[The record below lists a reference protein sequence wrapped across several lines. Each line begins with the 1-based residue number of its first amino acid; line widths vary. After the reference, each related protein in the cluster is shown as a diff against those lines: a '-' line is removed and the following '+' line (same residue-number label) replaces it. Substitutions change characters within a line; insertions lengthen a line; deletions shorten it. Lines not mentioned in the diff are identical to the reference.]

1 MDALLRAADVGMTV
15 TVLVGLVVA
24 IAAGLELAARAWL
37 RRDRY
42 YVNPPGLRLLMHT
55 DRERMPELEPL
66 VRFCVNREG
75 ERGSEVPRLA
85 PGETL
90 YRILVAG
97 GSQPEGYLLDQD
109 TQWPGALQI
118 ELSRADRLRRLGASR
133 VHVGNVARS
142 GVGSQGLDVMLER
155 LLPAYSRLQAIVIL
169 VGASDVLRWLEAGA
183 PSTPPR
189 ARDEDLFKCHPGQR
203 FGWKPQSLA
212 IGELTRRGR
221 RRLPWPMK
229 VHYGAGKWYRDA
241 AAMRARAKVV
251 YRMAPDP
258 TAMLDQFEIHF
269 RSLIHR
275 ATAHADRVL
284 VVRQPWFAKETYR
297 REELARFWHGG
308 VGQAWRQE
316 VTAYYSIEVTSS
328 LMTRLDLR
336 AARLARELGV
346 EQIDLMPVLE
356 PSLWHFYDFFH
367 ATPAASHVIAKRV
380 AAAILRERP
389 AEAGEA
395 ARHEP
400 GHIVRPF
407 QRPSVQPLVSQPMG
421 RQ

>member
-1 MDALLRAADVGMTV
+1 VWMSV

-55 DRERMPELEPL
+55 DRERMPELEPI

-75 ERGSEVPRLA
+75 ERGSEVPRPA

-109 TQWPGALQI
+109 TQWPGALQT
-118 ELSRADRLRRLGASR
+118 ELSRPDRLRRLGATR

-142 GVGSQGLDVMLER
+142 GVGSQGLDLMLER
-155 LLPAYSRLQAIVIL
+155 LLPAYSRLQVIIVL
-169 VGASDVLRWLEAGA
+169 VGASDVLRWLEEGA
-183 PSTPPR
+183 PTTPPR
-189 ARDEDLFKCHPGQR
+189 ARVDDIFKCHPGQR

-212 IGELTRRGR
+212 MGELTRRWR
-221 RRLPWPMK
+221 RRLPWPVK

-241 AAMRARAKVV
+241 AAMRARAKVLH
-251 YRMAPDP
+251 RTAPDP
-258 TAMLDQFEIHF
+258 TGMLDHFEVHF

-275 ATAHADRVL
+275 ATAHADRVI
-284 VVRQPWFAKETYR
+284 VVRQPWFAKDTYL

-308 VGQAWRQE
+308 VGQAWRQQ
-316 VTAYYSIEVTSS
+316 VTDYYSIEATAA
-328 LMTRLDLR
+328 LMTLLDRR
-336 AARLARELGV
+336 AARLAWELGV

-367 ATPAASHVIAKRV
+367 ATPAASRVIAQQV
-380 AAAILRERP
+380 AGAILQERP
-389 AEAGEA
+389 AEAREP
-395 ARHEP
+395 ARHER
-400 GHIVRPF
+400 GHVVRAF
-407 QRPSVQPLVSQPMG
+407 QGQMDQPLVGQGMS
-421 RQ
+421 RR